1 MEIGPDMQ
9 QALYFFFKFQEPLT
23 AINGYKFSQMNRE
36 DKHKDIK
43 MKIHYLLVIGL
54 GVLVEI
60 IALVGVEATNSS
72 SLLDILH
79 DRTM

>member
-1 MEIGPDMQ
+1 
-9 QALYFFFKFQEPLT
+9 
-23 AINGYKFSQMNRE
+23 MNRE

-79 DRTM
+79 VRTM